1 MSMHASTVRFG
12 GDLWAEIEREAAR
25 EGVSV
30 AQFVRDAALLR
41 VATLAARRGDEIT
54 LATLDDLAARPSR
67 RAPARRA
74 AAALG
79 DPARVAAARAAHDG
93 LGPRERAAIDR
104 LGELARQS
112 LDAPVAMISLIGDEL
127 QHPLSCAGVATRP
140 GPFGVERSICRD
152 VVEARQPLVIGDTRA
167 DERLA
172 ALAEPPLA
180 IVAYVGA
187 PLITDDGH
195 ALGAIAAIDHA
206 PRVWSDDDVT
216 LLLSIAQS
224 VVTELERTR
233 DERAA
238 A

>member
-41 VATLAARRGDEIT
+41 VATLAARRGDEVT

-67 RAPARRA
+67 RAARRVP
-74 AAALG
+74 LG
-79 DPARVAAARAAHDG
+79 DPARVAAVRTVGAAIGPHDRAA
-93 LGPRERAAIDR
+93 LDR

-112 LDAPVAMISLIGDEL
+112 LGVPMTMISLVGDER
-127 QHPLSCAGVATRP
+127 QHPLSCAGARETP
-140 GPFGVERSICRD
+140 GAFDLEGSICRH
-152 VVEARQPLVIGDTRA
+152 VVEGREPLVIADTRA

-172 ALAEPPLA
+172 VLAEAPTR

-195 ALGAIAAIDHA
+195 ALGALAAMDHA
-206 PRVWSDDDVT
+206 PRAWSPDDVA
-216 LLLSIAQS
+216 LLASIAQS
-224 VVTELERTR
+224 VVTELERAR
-233 DERAA
+233 DVRAA

>member
-41 VATLAARRGDEIT
+41 VATLAARRGDEVT

-67 RAPARRA
+67 RRR
-74 AAALG
+74 AALG
-79 DPARVAAARAAHDG
+79 DPARVAAVRSAGDG
-93 LGPRERAAIDR
+93 LGPAERAAIDR

-112 LDAPVAMISLIGDEL
+112 LGAPVTMISLIGDRL
-127 QHPLSCAGVATRP
+127 QHPLSCAGARGPVAD
-140 GPFGVERSICRD
+140 FDVERSICRH
-152 VVEARQPLVIGDTRA
+152 VVEAREPLVIPDTRA
-167 DERLA
+167 DEQLA
-172 ALAEPPLA
+172 HLAEPPLA

-187 PLITDDGH
+187 PLISEDGH
-195 ALGAIAAIDHA
+195 ALGAIGAIDHQ
-206 PRVWSDDDVT
+206 PRSWSDDDVT

-224 VVTELERTR
+224 VVTELERAR

>member
-12 GDLWAEIEREAAR
+12 DDLWAEIEREAAR

-54 LATLDDLAARPSR
+54 LATLDDLAARPGR
-67 RAPARRA
+67 RRRHPAIVE
-74 AAALG
+74 
-79 DPARVAAARAAHDG
+79 PARVAAVRDTRAALRPADQ
-93 LGPRERAAIDR
+93 AALDR

-112 LDAPVAMISLIGDEL
+112 LGVPVTLISLIGDER
-127 QHPLSCAGVATRP
+127 QHPLSCAGVGALP
-140 GPFGVERSICRD
+140 ADIDLEGSICRH
-152 VVEARQPLVIGDTRA
+152 VVESREPLVVADTRA
-167 DERLA
+167 VPDLA
-172 ALAEPPLA
+172 AMAAPPA
-180 IVAYVGA
+180 RVVAYAGA

-206 PRVWSDDDVT
+206 PRAWSDDDVT

-224 VVTELERTR
+224 VVTELERPR
-233 DERAA
+233 DERERAA